1 MADYIESL
9 PTDDAPLNS
18 DEVQVMNTLFKKD
31 ANMIQKCLNEIKLP
45 LIVAIVFIL
54 LSTSHV
60 TDFIRNTVPYAKSS
74 ETSLLAFKT
83 LLFMVIVFIY
93 NNCNLVMK

>member
-1 MADYIESL
+1 MSDYIDSL

-18 DEVQVMNTLFKKD
+18 EEVQVMNTLFKKD
-31 ANMIQKCLNEIKLP
+31 ANLFQKFMNEIKLP
-45 LIVAIVFIL
+45 LIVAVVFIT
-54 LSTSHV
+54 LSMPQVSE
-60 TDFIRNTVPYAKSS
+60 FIRNTVPYAKSS

-83 LLFMVIVFIY
+83 LLFMVIIFIY